1 MGVCVRVADPRPL
14 STHPAAPATAL
25 VCVSEEHE
33 QVEVLPPRPAG
44 QGLRQQVDGGMD
56 TRNLQ
61 GVRPTRASS
70 GGMAT
75 QKRDSAGPQPRARQ
89 PGRQRLTVPEWS
101 KDLTLATL
109 CCTVE

>member
-1 MGVCVRVADPRPL
+1 MLKHHPDLCLHLHIVFPCPAGGVGVCVRVADPRLL
-14 STHPAAPATAL
+14 STHPAAPATTL

-75 QKRDSAGPQPRARQ
+75 QI
-89 PGRQRLTVPEWS
+89 
-101 KDLTLATL
+101 
-109 CCTVE
+109 